1 MFRSPLTIRNH
12 VCEEDC
18 VCVCVRERE
27 SVCVDIYTP
36 HYMNISQQVNSRFTA
51 RTWLGSAALAVA
63 VALPV

>member
-1 MFRSPLTIRNH
+1 MRES
-12 VCEEDC
+12 VC
-18 VCVCVRERE
+18 VYIHLCVCVRERE